1 MKILLL
7 EDDIILS
14 EIIEEYLCELECE
27 VVSVYNGEEAQKVA
41 YEEKFDL
48 LLLDVNVPE
57 IDGFTFLRSLRSV
70 QNNTPAIF
78 ITSLDSAKDV
88 ENGFICGGDDYLKKP
103 FDLLELKV
111 RIDNLKKRFGIEQ
124 SRIVKIDDR
133 KSYDYCDRSIVEEEN
148 RFHLSK
154 KEAEILEYFL
164 KNPHRVLSFEEI
176 LNNVWSYEDTPTHA
190 TLRTYI
196 KNLRKRLANDS
207 ITNIKGIGYRFH

>member
-14 EIIEEYLCELECE
+14 ELIEEYLKDLGCGVTTVFNGADAEDI
-27 VVSVYNGEEAQKVA
+27 VYK
-41 YEEKFDL
+41 EKFDL

-57 IDGFTFLRSLRSV
+57 INGFDFLRSLRDV

-78 ITSLDSAKDV
+78 ITSLEGAKDV
-88 ENGFICGGDDYLKKP
+88 EEGFNCGADDYLKKP

-111 RIDNLKKRFGIEQ
+111 RIDNLKKRFFIEQ
-124 SRIVKIDDR
+124 NKIVKIDDS
-133 KSYDYCDRSIVEEEN
+133 KSYDFTTRSIITKDSSET
-148 RFHLSK
+148 LSK
-154 KEAEILEYFL
+154 KEADILEYFL
-164 KNPHRVLSFEEI
+164 NHSGKVLSFDEI
-176 LNNVWSYEDTPTHA
+176 INNVWSYEDSPTHS

-196 KNLRKRLANDS
+196 KNLRKKLSDES

>member
-1 MKILLL
+1 MRILLL

-14 EIIEEYLCELECE
+14 ELIQEYLCELECD
-27 VVSVYNGEEAQKVA
+27 VTAVYSGAEAEQIA
-41 YEEKFDL
+41 YEQKFDL

-57 IDGFTFLRSLRSV
+57 IDGFTFLESLRNV

-88 ENGFICGGDDYLKKP
+88 ESGFAVGADDYLKKP

-124 SRIVKIDDR
+124 NRIIKIDDL
-133 KSYDYCDRSIVEEEN
+133 KSYDYNNHSIIEKDCQ
-148 RFHLSK
+148 HILSK

-164 KNPHRVLSFEEI
+164 SHSHKVLSFEEI
-176 LNNVWSYEDTPTHA
+176 LNNVWSYEDAPTQS

-196 KNLRKRLANDS
+196 KNLRKKLGDS
-207 ITNIKGIGYRFH
+207 AITNIKGIGYRFH